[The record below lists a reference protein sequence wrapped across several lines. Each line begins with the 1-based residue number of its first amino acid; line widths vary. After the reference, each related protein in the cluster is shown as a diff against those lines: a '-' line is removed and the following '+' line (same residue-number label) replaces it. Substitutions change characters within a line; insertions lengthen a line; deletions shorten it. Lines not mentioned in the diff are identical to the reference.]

1 MTKDTVST
9 NKSTTDAQPDAQR
22 TRHIRQWFDK
32 KLQRWAGRGVA
43 GGLGSAL
50 FALPALAQATD
61 EQLASY
67 QFAEAIPGVRT
78 AKLLSNGDVQLKL
91 TDGRTV
97 VVSAENVEVLENGT
111 IMVADDV
118 VGEIAQFGAAA
129 EAAGATAAAGGV
141 SGAGLA
147 LGGLGVAGAAAAA
160 GGGGGGGGGGDSDD
174 DAEVEPV
181 VTPSPPRPP
190 SLNLA
195 ELQSNALSNLSSQ
208 TTTPDGTTTVEVT
221 IGSVTKSVT
230 PAGDGS
236 WSVSLT
242 QAEAAGLPQGVSD
255 VSVRHLDGSGMELS
269 AETARFDVD
278 TIPPV
283 LTIDAFSAGA
293 VMNAAEQGTNLEVA
307 GTTDAENGQT
317 VTVTIGGQTYN
328 GTVSGGGWSVT
339 VPVSDLAAL
348 PDGSNVAVTAD
359 VSDRAGNPA
368 TQASGS
374 FDTDLTAPDLTLNPV
389 GGGSID
395 LADVV
400 GDLVLSGTT
409 TAENGQM
416 VTVSFE
422 GQDYMGSVSGGSW
435 SVTIPNA
442 DLSGLTTGVPAS
454 VSVAVS
460 DTAGN
465 PATPIS
471 VSVPVDLTGPSIAI
485 TPLSIGATLN
495 AVETGSDLVVSGTT
509 GNVTDGQQVT
519 VTLDGQTYTDS
530 VSGGSWSVTIPSADL
545 IALADGGDFNITGD
559 VTDADGLVAPQA
571 SVGLSKDVTAP
582 TLSIDSFS
590 DGAVL
595 NAAERGTD
603 LTITGTTTAE
613 DGQTV
618 TVNLNGQS
626 YFGQASTGEWSV
638 SVPSADL
645 VALSDGASID
655 VTVDVTDAAGN
666 PAIQATNSFD
676 TDFTAPSLVI
686 SSLSDGAVVNLAE
699 QATDLVV
706 SGTSD
711 AANGTQVS
719 VQIVQSGG
727 AVLVGGT
734 ATVNSGTWT
743 YTAAAAD
750 LSGLQ
755 DGQIYDV
762 NASIVDAA
770 GNTNAATTS
779 FGTDLSAPTIALN
792 PLSVGS
798 VLDIVEQGTD
808 LSVSGT
814 TNAEDGQTVTVS
826 LNGQTYGAVVS
837 GGLWSTSIP
846 SADLAGL
853 ADGGNFA
860 VTASVQDAAG
870 NLATDASTMLATDFK
885 PILYIDDLG
894 SNNAVSL
901 SDAQNG
907 GLTVSGS
914 SIGLTGGQ
922 AVDVTLNS
930 VSLGSATVAADGS
943 WTLSAP
949 AASFASVEAGDA
961 LDFAAQATVAG
972 GPDPDPV
979 SEQTIAH
986 VPAAYTIVEA
996 GGSGTT
1002 VTFEV
1007 YADPDR
1013 DISSG
1018 LAFTAEMRFD
1028 PSVAT
1033 YDSGSETENSDFNLF
1048 LANPNGGSAISF
1060 AGAATSYGDL
1070 SQPVVTF
1077 TMTVQDA
1084 NQPIILTMTTPDGG
1098 PSQLHLGTGGN
1109 DTITGSDVDDVI
1121 RGSQG
1126 DDTIDVSGA
1135 GRDVIVFEAD
1145 PALNGIDT
1153 ISGFTLGPA
1162 ASVSDAL
1169 MFQGLDTSS
1178 LRGDGTGVETLAA
1191 GGTIGAN
1198 TGFVGLE
1205 TTLSDLNLDTITS
1218 AAENL
1223 NGAQSGDEMYLL
1235 ATDGADSILVKVD
1248 YSGPGSASVE
1258 ALAQFDGLSDLSG
1271 LSDDNIL
1278 ITDPT
1283 GASA

>member
-9 NKSTTDAQPDAQR
+9 SKSTTDAWPDAQR
-22 TRHIRQWFDK
+22 TRHIRKWFDK
-32 KLQRWAGRGVA
+32 KLQRWVGRGVA
-43 GGLGSAL
+43 GGLGSTL

-61 EQLASY
+61 EQLASH
-67 QFAEAIPGVRT
+67 QFAESIRGVRV

-91 TDGRTV
+91 TDGRTI
-97 VVSAENVEVLENGT
+97 VVSAENVQILENGT
-111 IMVADDV
+111 IMVADEV
-118 VGEIAQFGAAA
+118 VGEIAQLGLAA
-129 EAAGATAAAGGV
+129 EAAGATAATAGGV

-147 LGGLGVAGAAAAA
+147 LGGLGIAGAAAA
-160 GGGGGGGGGGDSDD
+160 GGGGGGGGDSDD
-174 DAEVEPV
+174 ETDAEPT

-208 TTTPDGTTTVEVT
+208 TTAPDGTTTVEVT

-230 PAGDGS
+230 PADDGS

-242 QAEAAGLPQGVSD
+242 QAEAAALPQGISD
-255 VSVRHLDGSGMELS
+255 VSVSHLDGSGMELS

-283 LTIDAFSAGA
+283 LTIDTFSTGA
-293 VMNAAEQGTNLEVA
+293 VMNAAEQGTNLEIS

-317 VTVTIGGQTYN
+317 VTVAIGGQSYS
-328 GTVSGGGWSVT
+328 GTVSGGGWSVS
-339 VPVSDLAAL
+339 VPASDLTTL
-348 PDGSNVAVTAD
+348 PDGSSVTVTAD

-368 TQASGS
+368 AQANGS

-409 TAENGQM
+409 TAENGQ
-416 VTVSFE
+416 VVNVSFD
-422 GQDYMGSVSGGSW
+422 GQDYTGSVSGGSW

-442 DLSGLTTGVPAS
+442 DLSGLATGVPAS

-465 PATPIS
+465 SATPIS

-485 TPLSIGATLN
+485 TPLSVGAILN

-519 VTLDGQTYTDS
+519 VALDGQTYTDS

-571 SVGLSKDVTAP
+571 SVNLSKDVTAP

-603 LTITGTTTAE
+603 LTITGTTSAE
-613 DGQTV
+613 DGQTI

-626 YFGQASTGEWSV
+626 YTGQASTGGWSV
-638 SVPSADL
+638 SVPSAHL
-645 VALSDGASID
+645 AALPDGTTISVTAD
-655 VTVDVTDAAGN
+655 VSDAAGN
-666 PAIQATNSFD
+666 LAIQATNSFD
-676 TDFTAPSLVI
+676 TDFTAPSLAI
-686 SSLSDGAVVNLAE
+686 SSLSGGAVVNLTE

-719 VQIVQSGG
+719 VQIIQSGG
-727 AVLVGGT
+727 AVLTGGT
-734 ATVNSGTWT
+734 ATVNGGIWT
-743 YTAAAAD
+743 FTAAAAD
-750 LSGLQ
+750 LSSLQ
-755 DGQIYDV
+755 DGQTYDV
-762 NASIVDAA
+762 NASITDAA

-779 FGTDLSAPTIALN
+779 FSTDLSAPTIALN

-798 VLDIVEQGTD
+798 VLDIIEQGTD
-808 LSVSGT
+808 LNVSGT
-814 TNAEDGQTVTVS
+814 TNAEDGQIVTIS
-826 LNGQTYGAVVS
+826 LNSQTYSAVVS

-846 SADLAGL
+846 SADLASL

-870 NLATDASTMLATDFK
+870 NPATDATTMLATDFK
-885 PILYIDDLG
+885 PILYIDDVG
-894 SNNAVSL
+894 ANSAVSL
-901 SDAQNG
+901 IDAQNTG
-907 GLTVSGS
+907 MTVSGS
-914 SIGLTGGQ
+914 SAGLSAGQ

-930 VSLGSATVAADGS
+930 ASLGSATVAADGS

-949 AASFASVEAGDA
+949 AASFASIEAGDA

-979 SEQTIAH
+979 SEQAIAH

-996 GGSGTT
+996 GRSGTT

-1007 YADPDR
+1007 YADSDR

-1018 LAFTAEMRFD
+1018 LAFTAELGFD

-1033 YDSGSETENSDFNLF
+1033 YDSGSETENPDFNLF

-1077 TMTVQDA
+1077 AMTVQDA
-1084 NQPIILTMTTPDGG
+1084 NQPIVLTLTTPDGG
-1098 PSQLHLGTGGN
+1098 PSQLHLGTSGN

-1121 RGSQG
+1121 RGNQG

-1145 PALNGIDT
+1145 PSSNGIDT
-1153 ISGFTLGPA
+1153 INGFTLGPA

-1169 MFQGLDTSS
+1169 MFQGLNTTS
-1178 LRGDGTGVETLAA
+1178 LRGDGTGVETLVA

-1198 TGFVGLE
+1198 TGFIGLE
-1205 TTLSDLNLDTITS
+1205 TTLSDLDLDTITN

-1235 ATDGADSILVKVD
+1235 ATDGTDSILVKVD
-1248 YSGPGSASVE
+1248 YSGPDSASVE
-1258 ALAQFDGLSDLSG
+1258 ALAQFDGLSVLSS

>member
-9 NKSTTDAQPDAQR
+9 NKSTTDAGPDAQR
-22 TRHIRQWFDK
+22 TRHIRKWFDK
-32 KLQRWAGRGVA
+32 KLQRWVGRGVA
-43 GGLGSAL
+43 GGLGSTL
-50 FALPALAQATD
+50 LALPALAQATD
-61 EQLASY
+61 EQLASH
-67 QFAEAIPGVRT
+67 QFAESIPGVRV

-91 TDGRTV
+91 TDGRTI
-97 VVSAENVEVLENGT
+97 VVSAENVQILENGT
-111 IMVADDV
+111 IMVADEV
-118 VGEIAQFGAAA
+118 VGEIAQLGLAA
-129 EAAGATAAAGGV
+129 EAAGATAATAGGV

-147 LGGLGVAGAAAAA
+147 LGGLGIAGAAAA
-160 GGGGGGGGGGDSDD
+160 GGGGGGGGDSDD
-174 DAEVEPV
+174 ETDAEPT

-195 ELQSNALSNLSSQ
+195 ELQSNVLSNLSSQ
-208 TTTPDGTTTVEVT
+208 TTAPDGTTTVEVT

-242 QAEAAGLPQGVSD
+242 QAEAAALPQGISD

-283 LTIDAFSAGA
+283 LTIDTFSAGA
-293 VMNAAEQGTNLEVA
+293 VMNAAEQGTNLEIS

-317 VTVTIGGQTYN
+317 VMVAIGGQSYS
-328 GTVSGGGWSVT
+328 GTVSGGGWSVS
-339 VPVSDLAAL
+339 VPASDLTTL
-348 PDGSNVAVTAD
+348 PDGSSVTVTAD

-368 TQASGS
+368 AQANGS

-409 TAENGQM
+409 TAENGQ
-416 VTVSFE
+416 VVNVSFD
-422 GQDYMGSVSGGSW
+422 GQDYTGSVSGGSW

-442 DLSGLTTGVPAS
+442 DLSGLATGVPAS

-465 PATPIS
+465 SATPIS

-485 TPLSIGATLN
+485 TPLSVGAILN

-559 VTDADGLVAPQA
+559 VTDADGLVAPQV
-571 SVGLSKDVTAP
+571 SVNLSKDVTAP

-590 DGAVL
+590 GGAVL

-603 LTITGTTTAE
+603 LTITGTTSAE
-613 DGQTV
+613 DGQTI

-626 YFGQASTGEWSV
+626 YTGQASTGGWSV

-645 VALSDGASID
+645 AALPDGATISVIAD
-655 VTVDVTDAAGN
+655 VSDAAGN

-676 TDFTAPSLVI
+676 TDFSAPSLAI
-686 SSLSDGAVVNLAE
+686 SSLSDGAVVNLTE

-719 VQIVQSGG
+719 VQIIQSGG
-727 AVLVGGT
+727 AVLTGGT
-734 ATVNSGTWT
+734 ATVIGGIWT
-743 YTAAAAD
+743 FTAAAAD
-750 LSGLQ
+750 LSSLQ
-755 DGQIYDV
+755 DGQTYDV
-762 NASIVDAA
+762 NASITDAA

-779 FGTDLSAPTIALN
+779 FSTDLSAPTIALN

-798 VLDIVEQGTD
+798 VLDIVEQVTD
-808 LSVSGT
+808 LNVSGT
-814 TNAEDGQTVTVS
+814 TNAEDGQIVTIS
-826 LNGQTYGAVVS
+826 LNSQTYSAVVS

-846 SADLAGL
+846 SADLASL

-870 NLATDASTMLATDFK
+870 NPATDATTMLATDFK
-885 PILYIDDLG
+885 PILYINDVG
-894 SNNAVSL
+894 ANSAVSL
-901 SDAQNG
+901 IDAQNTG
-907 GLTVSGS
+907 MTVSGS
-914 SIGLTGGQ
+914 SAGLSAGQ

-949 AASFASVEAGDA
+949 AASFASIEAGDA

-979 SEQTIAH
+979 SEQAIAH

-996 GGSGTT
+996 GRSGTT

-1007 YADPDR
+1007 YADSDR

-1018 LAFTAEMRFD
+1018 LAFTAELGFD
-1028 PSVAT
+1028 PTAAT
-1033 YDSGSETENSDFNLF
+1033 YDSGSETENPDFNLF

-1084 NQPIILTMTTPDGG
+1084 NQPIVLTLTTPDGG
-1098 PSQLHLGTGGN
+1098 PSQLHLGTSGN

-1121 RGSQG
+1121 RGNQG

-1145 PALNGIDT
+1145 PSLNGIDT
-1153 ISGFTLGPA
+1153 INGFTLGPA

-1169 MFQGLDTSS
+1169 MFQGLNTTS
-1178 LRGDGTGVETLAA
+1178 LRGDGTGVETLVA

-1205 TTLSDLNLDTITS
+1205 TTLSDLDLDTITS

-1235 ATDGADSILVKVD
+1235 ATDGTDSILVKVD
-1248 YSGPGSASVE
+1248 YSGPDSASVE
-1258 ALAQFDGLSDLSG
+1258 ALAQFDGLSDLSS